1 MCASELAAAV
11 AVVVEIDYVGVVV
24 VVGGGDD
31 DDDEVGIE
39 VDAVD
44 SRTPSFA

>member
-1 MCASELAAAV
+1 MCASELAAA
-11 AVVVEIDYVGVVV
+11 VVEIDYVGVVV
-24 VVGGGDD
+24 VVGDDD